1 MELKI
6 YRSMIADN
14 SLNEEKNSI
23 GKIHIL
29 HVAMF
34 CLDLGKLSFG
44 GVTTGLI
51 RRTEENTNAFQV
63 VIKEFSFIF

>member
-23 GKIHIL
+23 GKTHIL

-44 GVTTGLI
+44 GVTYYRSL
-51 RRTEENTNAFQV
+51 
-63 VIKEFSFIF
+63 